1 MISVVKSSKSF
12 VLQCPPPPSCC
23 ESGQYAY
30 DECGC
35 CLKCA
40 KAELQKC
47 GGASDISGKCAEG
60 LQCLKTC
67 REYLSSPLLLSV
79 RVITQIV
86 SGSCRTVGTRGQP
99 CIFPFIYR
107 NETYRSCT
115 SRDVESG
122 QPWCATAVD
131 SEGWVVDLAWG
142 DCGQGCPG
150 TGSKYQIFSQ
160 KIKFPSRI

>member
-1 MISVVKSSKSF
+1 MNSIIISVVSLLCLHQ
-12 VLQCPPPPSCC
+12 LQTTQACLCSLLIAEGKFTCPPPPSCC

-67 REYLSSPLLLSV
+67 R
-79 RVITQIV
+79 
-86 SGSCRTVGTRGQP
+86 SCRTVGTSGQP

-107 NETYRSCT
+107 NVTYSRCI
-115 SRDVESG
+115 SRDSDSG
-122 QPWCATAVD
+122 
-131 SEGWVVDLAWG
+131 
-142 DCGQGCPG
+142 
-150 TGSKYQIFSQ
+150 
-160 KIKFPSRI
+160 